1 MPVCHRKRPCG
12 IMVFQVMLSLTVVSV
27 GCNLVEKQMLHLYT
41 LKILS
46 RLTMKIGSK
55 RIAYLKIND
64 AGGEN

>member
-1 MPVCHRKRPCG
+1 
-12 IMVFQVMLSLTVVSV
+12 MVFQVMLSLTVVSV